1 VTSVLGCWRYPVKSA
16 AAQVVGRLPL
26 TSDGV
31 LGDRAWAAIA
41 YDGTVVSAKHPRIGG
56 RLLEVLASYD
66 DTTGAVTVT
75 VPGHSGRPAGD
86 DQLDGE
92 LTEWLG
98 RSVKLTD
105 VVPTKLQLHRL
116 WPHETGMIPEWI
128 ASAHPDEEVL
138 TDVAGAARGRFVDYG
153 QLHLVT
159 TGELAKLEAEV
170 GRPVH
175 PVRFRP
181 NLLVDLPEDPLPG
194 QRLRVGEVSLT
205 IDQPTSRCVIP
216 SLPQAGV
223 TGLDAEILTQLAR
236 HHRKAL
242 GQRGKAALFGCYANV
257 VRAGAVNRG
266 DEVRLAAD

>member
-1 VTSVLGCWRYPVKSA
+1 MLGCWRYPVKSA
-16 AAQVVGRLPL
+16 AAQAGGSLRL

-41 YDGTVVSAKHPRIGG
+41 RDGTVVSAKHPRVGG

-66 DTTGAVTVT
+66 DATGGVAVT
-75 VPGHSGRPAGD
+75 VPGHSSRPAGD
-86 DQLDGE
+86 DQLNDE

-116 WPHETGMIPEWI
+116 WPHEEGMIPEWV
-128 ASAHPDEEVL
+128 ANAHPDEEVL

-170 GRPVH
+170 GRPVN

-181 NLLVDLPEDPLPG
+181 NLLVDLAEDPLPG
-194 QRLRVGEVSLT
+194 QRFRVGEVSFA

-223 TGLDAEILTQLAR
+223 NGLDTEVLSQLAR
-236 HHRKAL
+236 HHRGAV
-242 GQRGKAALFGCYANV
+242 GERGKAALFGCYAIVTRPGV
-257 VRAGAVNRG
+257 VKRG
-266 DEVRLAAD
+266 DEVRLED

>member
-1 VTSVLGCWRYPVKSA
+1 MTKVVACWRYPVKSA
-16 AAQVVGRLPL
+16 AAEAVERLTVTP
-26 TSDGV
+26 DGV
-31 LGDRAWAAIA
+31 VGDRAWAAIA

-75 VPGHSGRPAGD
+75 VPGHPARRAGD
-86 DQLDGE
+86 DRFDEE

-116 WPHETGMIPEWI
+116 WPHDAGMIPEWI
-128 ASAHPDEEVL
+128 TSAHPDEEVL

-153 QLHLVT
+153 RLHLVT

-170 GRPVH
+170 GRPVN

-181 NLLVDLPEDPLPG
+181 NVLLDLPEDPLPG

-205 IDQPTSRCVIP
+205 IDQPTSRCVVP

-223 TGLDAEILTQLAR
+223 TGLDPEILTQLAR
-236 HHRKAL
+236 HHRKAV
-242 GQRGKAALFGCYANV
+242 GERGKAALFGCYADV
-257 VRAGAVNRG
+257 ARPGVINRG
-266 DEVRLAAD
+266 DEVRLEG